1 MPPAVFLTLM
11 LAQDLPAEAADAAK
25 MERIRK
31 ALAETPAIVVTSPLP
46 CEGPVFRVTI
56 HAPKPDRSMWE
67 AWSAVPS
74 YIRPPMRLY
83 HHQFLAQITPEAFR
97 APTLYPVGVPVVPL
111 LELLGKRIR
120 IAQRKTAEAHAREQ
134 VRRAL
139 EEFLACRADLARPGC
154 EP

>member
-31 ALAETPAIVVTSPLP
+31 ALAETPAIVVTSPP
-46 CEGPVFRVTI
+46 PREGPVFRVTVYG
-56 HAPKPDRSMWE
+56 PKPDRPIWE
-67 AWSAVPS
+67 TWSTVPS
-74 YIRPPMRLY
+74 WIRPPMKLY
-83 HHQFLAQITPEAFR
+83 HHEFLERVTPQALR
-97 APTLYPVGVPVVPL
+97 ARILYPVGVPVVPL
-111 LELLGKRIR
+111 LDLVGKQVMS
-120 IAQRKTAEAHAREQ
+120 AQRKRAEAQAREA

-139 EEFLACRADLARPGC
+139 EELVACWADSARSGC

>member
-1 MPPAVFLTLM
+1 MSPAVFLALI

-31 ALAETPAIVVTSPLP
+31 ALAETPAIVDASSPP
-46 CEGPVFRVTI
+46 REGPVFRVTI
-56 HAPKPDRSMWE
+56 HGPKPDRPMWE

-83 HHQFLAQITPEAFR
+83 HHEFLGQVTPEALR
-97 APTLYPVGVPVVPL
+97 ARTLYPVGVDVVPL
-111 LELLGKRIR
+111 IDFLGTQIR
-120 IAQRKTAEAHAREQ
+120 TALRKAAEARAREE

-139 EEFLACRADLARPGC
+139 EELLACRADPATPGC

>member
-46 CEGPVFRVTI
+46 REGPVFRLTI
-56 HAPKPDRSMWE
+56 HGPKPDRPMWE

-74 YIRPPMRLY
+74 YIRPPMKLH
-83 HHQFLAQITPEAFR
+83 HHQFLEQVTPEAFR
-97 APTLYPVGVPVVPL
+97 AQTLYPLGVPVVPL
-111 LELLGKRIR
+111 VELLGKQIR
-120 IAQRKTAEAHAREQ
+120 TGLRKAAETRARED

-139 EEFLACRADLARPGC
+139 ENFLACRADPARPGC

>member
-31 ALAETPAIVVTSPLP
+31 ALAETPAVVVTSPLP
-46 CEGPVFRVTI
+46 REGPVFRVTV
-56 HAPKPDRSMWE
+56 HGPKPDRPMWE

-74 YIRPPMRLY
+74 YIRPPMPLY
-83 HHQFLAQITPEAFR
+83 HHEFLEQVTPEAFR

-111 LELLGKRIR
+111 LELLGKQIR
-120 IAQRKTAEAHAREQ
+120 TARRKTAEARAREE
-134 VRRAL
+134 VRRTL
-139 EEFLACRADLARPGC
+139 EELLACRADPARPGC

>member
-31 ALAETPAIVVTSPLP
+31 ALAETPAIGVTSPVP
-46 CEGPVFRVTI
+46 REGPVFRVTI
-56 HAPKPDRSMWE
+56 YGPKPDRPIWE

-74 YIRPPMRLY
+74 YIRPPRPL
-83 HHQFLAQITPEAFR
+83 HHHEFLER
-97 APTLYPVGVPVVPL
+97 
-111 LELLGKRIR
+111 
-120 IAQRKTAEAHAREQ
+120 
-134 VRRAL
+134 
-139 EEFLACRADLARPGC
+139 EEFLACRTDPARPGC

>member
-31 ALAETPAIVVTSPLP
+31 ALAATPATAVTPP
-46 CEGPVFRVTI
+46 PPIDGPVFRATI
-56 HAPKPDRSMWE
+56 HGPKPDRPIWE

-74 YIRPPMRLY
+74 YIRPPMKL
-83 HHQFLAQITPEAFR
+83 HAHEFLKQVTPEAFR

-111 LELLGKRIR
+111 LELVGKQIR
-120 IAQRKTAEAHAREQ
+120 TAQRKTAEARAREE
-134 VRRAL
+134 VRRTL
-139 EEFLACRADLARPGC
+139 EELLACRADSARSGC